1 MDWDETDDHDFSDS
15 EVDYYMDEPRKTG
28 GSKRH
33 IHQHTHGKIFECRC
47 KFHPGIC
54 QYQAG
59 HSGYYCKLPVEV
71 SPCGYRQ
78 KLRHA

>member
-1 MDWDETDDHDFSDS
+1 VAFGRTLRRIAKQMAAHDTKESAQ
-15 EVDYYMDEPRKTG
+15 
-28 GSKRH
+28 H
-33 IHQHTHGKIFECRC
+33 IPQQTHGKIFEYRC

-71 SPCGYRQ
+71 SPCISRQ